1 MKEFRY
7 TFVTEGSSDKAL
19 MPILTW
25 LLRENGIQTAIQPEW
40 ADLGEVRFNEKVN
53 LAAKIRESIRLYPCD
68 LLFVHR
74 DADTFSREKR
84 KKEILEAVRIA
95 SNDIYVP
102 SAVCVVPIRMQE
114 AWLLIDEVAIRY
126 AAGNRNGRHKLDM
139 PPIHKLESL
148 ADPKSLLHDLLR
160 AASGSKG
167 RRLQRFNSNQA
178 HVVQRITYFLE
189 DFSMLRNL
197 PAFSALEAELAD
209 EISQFL

>member
-1 MKEFRY
+1 MTEFRY

-25 LLRENGIQTAIQPEW
+25 LLRENGIQVAIQPEW

-84 KKEILEAVRIA
+84 KEEILEAVSIA
-95 SNDIYVP
+95 SNDIHMP

-114 AWLLIDEVAIRY
+114 AWLLIDEEAIRY

-139 PPIHKLESL
+139 PPIHTLESL
-148 ADPKSLLHDLLR
+148 ADPKSLLHDLLK
-160 AASGSKG
+160 AASGFKG
-167 RRLQRFNSNQA
+167 RRLKRFNTNQSHA
-178 HVVQRITYFLE
+178 VQRVASYME
-189 DFSMLRNL
+189 DFSILRKL

-209 EISQFL
+209 EISRFL

>member
-95 SNDIYVP
+95 GNDILVP

-114 AWLLIDEVAIRY
+114 AWLLIDEEAIRY
-126 AAGNRNGRHKLDM
+126 AAGNGNGRHKLDM

-160 AASGSKG
+160 VASGSKG

-178 HVVQRITYFLE
+178 HVVQRITYYLE
-189 DFSMLRNL
+189 DFSILRNL
-197 PAFSALEAELAD
+197 PAFAALEAELVD

>member
-53 LAAKIRESIRLYPCD
+53 LAAKIRESIRLYPFD

-95 SNDIYVP
+95 GNDILVP

-114 AWLLIDEVAIRY
+114 AWLLIDEEAIRY
-126 AAGNRNGRHKLDM
+126 AAGNRSGRHRLDM
-139 PPIHKLESL
+139 PPIHTLL
-148 ADPKSLLHDLLR
+148 ASSFSVYSHRIKPGVVLIFQTVLFLHR
-160 AASGSKG
+160 
-167 RRLQRFNSNQA
+167 
-178 HVVQRITYFLE
+178 
-189 DFSMLRNL
+189 
-197 PAFSALEAELAD
+197 
-209 EISQFL
+209 